1 MLQRIRDGLQG
12 SKVITWAILGAIALT
27 FVFWG
32 GSGALDPGS
41 SNTTGAA
48 RVDDEEIP
56 AFEATRAWS
65 EAQNR
70 WATQVGTEMTAEQ
83 RAKFQEGII
92 DNLVLRKVIET
103 RLRDGD
109 YRVSDKLVL
118 AEFQNIPAFQDAD
131 GKYDSNQARLYL
143 QQTGKSERE
152 FFNNLR
158 DQMLINQL
166 QQGLG
171 GSYFLTRGE
180 AQRLFNLENEEREV
194 QYAQL
199 AAESFAG
206 DQPVDD
212 SAVKAYYEKNGDR
225 FMTTESVALEY
236 AELRLESLAAQIEPS
251 EADLRKV
258 YDDNRA
264 NYVLEERRRAR
275 HILIPANEGEDAA
288 ALKKAESVLAEARAG
303 KDFAE
308 LAKQHSTDV
317 TAASGGELGFV
328 EHSQFPGPFGDTL
341 FGMKVGD
348 ISGPVKS
355 QFGYHIIKLEEIQP
369 GEARPFESVRAEID
383 SQYRQ
388 DRAAGLFGDRQEAIA
403 ERIEKGESDLDKL
416 AKEYGLVRG
425 NIPEFLRG
433 GGAEPLGSGTE
444 LQQLVFADAA
454 LNQGKI
460 AGPLA
465 LGEDRLVLIKVTEH
479 HKAEVKPLDVVR
491 DEIVALVRHE
501 RGAAAAKAAAEAAL
515 PRLTAGEKL
524 ETLAQTWKVPAEPAR
539 FVSRGDPSIPA
550 ALRTA
555 IFDAPRPGATPVV
568 QIAALDDGSTAV
580 FVVTRSRTGD
590 ASGNP
595 QLVQQQNAAL
605 QRRLA
610 EGDLAAYI
618 NAAKSKAEIVKN
630 PKVFE

>member
-12 SKVITWAILGAIALT
+12 QKWLAVVVLGAIGLT
-27 FVFWG
+27 FIFWG
-32 GSGALDPGS
+32 GAGSLDLGGS
-41 SNTTGAA
+41 AMQGAA
-48 RVDDEEIP
+48 SVDGDEIP

-65 EAQNR
+65 ETQNR

-83 RAKFQEGII
+83 RTKFQEGII

-103 RLRDGD
+103 RLRDGN
-109 YRVSDKLVL
+109 YRVSDKSVL
-118 AEFQNIPAFQDAD
+118 AEFQNIPVFQDAD

-199 AAESFAG
+199 AAESFTG

-212 SAVKAYYEKNGDR
+212 AAIKAYYEKNGDR

-236 AELRLESLAAQIEPS
+236 AELRLESLAAQVEPS

-264 NYVLEERRRAR
+264 NYVLDERRRAR
-275 HILIPANEGEDAA
+275 HILIAANEGEDAA

-348 ISGPVKS
+348 IAGPVKS

-416 AKEYGLVRG
+416 AKEYGLARG
-425 NIPEFLRG
+425 TIPEFLRG

-444 LQQLVFADAA
+444 LQQVVFADAA

-479 HKAEVKPLDVVR
+479 HPAKVKPLDVVR

-501 RGAAAAKAAAEAAL
+501 RGTAAARAAAEAAL

-524 ETLAQTWKVPAEPAR
+524 ETLAQSWKVPAEPAR

-555 IFDAPRPGATPVV
+555 IFEAPRPGATPVV

-605 QRRLA
+605 QRRAA

-618 NAAKSKAEIVKN
+618 NAAKAKAKIVKN